1 MISVLHIWAIIPIAQ
16 IIDKTDLISGACLGE
31 TGTHLH
37 MADMTLLWLCHSLA
51 LETWTNCFTSMRP
64 ASFAY
69 IFGIKAVLSSSVFL
83 EELLENIGSL
93 NIETY
98 NICTWMLLLLIQ

>member
-1 MISVLHIWAIIPIAQ
+1 M
-16 IIDKTDLISGACLGE
+16 K
-31 TGTHLH
+31 
-37 MADMTLLWLCHSLA
+37 
-51 LETWTNCFTSMRP
+51 P

-69 IFGIKAVLSSSVFL
+69 IFGIKVVLSSSVFL

-98 NICTWMLLLLIQ
+98 ITHMDVYYYY

>member
-1 MISVLHIWAIIPIAQ
+1 
-16 IIDKTDLISGACLGE
+16 
-31 TGTHLH
+31 
-37 MADMTLLWLCHSLA
+37 
-51 LETWTNCFTSMRP
+51 MRP

-69 IFGIKAVLSSSVFL
+69 IFGIKAVLSSSVL

-98 NICTWMLLLLIQ
+98 NIMYMDVYCYY

>member
-1 MISVLHIWAIIPIAQ
+1 
-16 IIDKTDLISGACLGE
+16 
-31 TGTHLH
+31 
-37 MADMTLLWLCHSLA
+37 
-51 LETWTNCFTSMRP
+51 MRP